1 MTVFAAWEPRQVRA
15 AAVRQAVLDS
25 VVDVA
30 SVLGTSLAN
39 DDSVGDHTIPV
50 RQGQIVLTI
59 GGASEFWDGWSKDDV
74 RAYLHPRIRRSLA
87 DLKRVQAIKG
97 EMQEGDEDRYVNL
110 IPEPDDI
117 LLLYAGSPEAS
128 GYRCAVIHS
137 ELPKV
142 ASAAVTREVRVPP
155 L

>member
-1 MTVFAAWEPRQVRA
+1 M
-15 AAVRQAVLDS
+15 
-25 VVDVA
+25 
-30 SVLGTSLAN
+30 
-39 DDSVGDHTIPV
+39 
-50 RQGQIVLTI
+50 
-59 GGASEFWDGWSKDDV
+59 
-74 RAYLHPRIRRSLA
+74 HPRIRRSLA

>member
-1 MTVFAAWEPRQVRA
+1 VRS

-39 DDSVGDHTIPV
+39 DDSVGDHTIAV
-50 RQGQIVLTI
+50 RQGQIVVTI
-59 GGASEFWDGWSKDDV
+59 AGASEFWEGWSKDDV
-74 RAYLHPRIRRSLA
+74 RQYLHPRIRRSLA
-87 DLKRVQAIKG
+87 DLKRVQAIAG
-97 EMQEGDEDRYVNL
+97 VMEEGDEDRYVNL

-117 LLLYAGSPEAS
+117 LIVYAGSPEAS
-128 GYRCAVIHS
+128 GYRCSVIFS

-142 ASAAVTREVRVPP
+142 ASAAVTREVNLPSA
-155 L
+155 